1 MRGRLLWGGF
11 LMQLTEIRIAGFG
24 GQGVILSAIVVGKA
38 ASIFEGDFA
47 TMTQSFGPEA
57 RGGACSAQVILSD
70 SPILYPYVTRPD
82 ILIVMSQEAY
92 GKFAPELKEGGML
105 VIEQDL
111 VRVGDLPVSTKV
123 FSCPATR
130 LAEEL
135 GKRMVLNIVMVGF
148 FAAVTNLVK
157 PESLRQAV
165 GDSVPPAFKELNLKA
180 FDKGYQYGKTRLSGE
195 AATAEESESDVKSL
209 EVH

>member
-1 MRGRLLWGGF
+1 VPV
-11 LMQLTEIRIAGFG
+11 TEIRIAGFG
-24 GQGVILSAIVVGKA
+24 GQGVILSAMVIGKA

-70 SPILYPYVTRPD
+70 SPVLYPYVTHPD
-82 ILIVMSQEAY
+82 ILVVMSQEAY
-92 GKFAPELKEGGML
+92 TKFSPELKANGTL
-105 VIEQDL
+105 VTEQDL
-111 VRVGDLPVSTKV
+111 VKIGNIPAGTKV

-135 GKRMVLNIVMVGF
+135 GKKLVLNVVMVGF
-148 FAAVTNLVK
+148 FAAVTKLLQ

-165 GDSVPPAFKELNLKA
+165 SDSVPPAFKALNEKA
-180 FDKGYQYGKTRLSGE
+180 FDKGYEYGIANPFGRNATGE
-195 AATAEESESDVKSL
+195 VEEEDVKAL
-209 EVH
+209 NAAL